1 MVPRPRLGGSSGKG
15 IWEGFLQEGRNL
27 LKGGGAGGGNRER
40 RRRSQRD
47 EQSPGV
53 SKVTDV
59 SKLVSQEDKGEGWG
73 WGVGVIE
80 RRKLGRWAS
89 MFPREE
95 EPSKPTRVWALS

>member
-1 MVPRPRLGGSSGKG
+1 M
-15 IWEGFLQEGRNL
+15 
-27 LKGGGAGGGNRER
+27 
-40 RRRSQRD
+40 
-47 EQSPGV
+47 

-59 SKLVSQEDKGEGWG
+59 SRLVSQEDKGEGWG